1 MGTSGAMM
9 FPGYAPKGPRW
20 KAAPVLATVFLLHA
34 ALAVVLQSVAHPPR
48 PLAAPV
54 DPAASVAV
62 VILSDSKGSGARLSD
77 RYAAPSSLPAPALAA
92 VRAPADPFDEHPRD
106 TAVDP
111 RYLPPSKLDIGPSP
125 AGAPDFALATRG
137 TLAIGKVTLRVYVS
151 AFGLPDRVEILG
163 LPLDPEFAQALRRAM
178 EQTTFLPGRLGGR
191 DVAAF
196 VDYEFQNDVV
206 VLPPPSNRRPS

>member
-1 MGTSGAMM
+1 MGTSSAMV

-20 KAAPVLATVFLLHA
+20 KAAPVLAAVFLLHA
-34 ALAVVLQSVAHPPR
+34 ALAAVLQAGAHPPR

-54 DPAASVAV
+54 DPAASVV
-62 VILSDSKGSGARLSD
+62 VLVLSDTKGSAARRWD
-77 RYAAPSSLPAPALAA
+77 RNASPPVLPTPPLAA
-92 VRAPADPFDEHPRD
+92 VRASADPFDEHPRD
-106 TAVDP
+106 TVVDP
-111 RYLPPSKLDIGPSP
+111 RYLPPGKLDIGPVP
-125 AGAPDFALATRG
+125 AGAPDFALATRR

-163 LPLDPEFAQALRRAM
+163 LPLDPDFAQALRRAM

-206 VLPPPSNRRPS
+206 ELPPPPNRRSS